1 MVEVWVVEGLDDG
14 LVTGSSWF
22 VENSGKTPQ
31 TVSHSFS
38 FSAETCFWSAWK
50 EEVVNLVR
58 GA

>member
-1 MVEVWVVEGLDDG
+1 MVEGLDDG